1 MSKTCKKCGKKKE
14 EGSFYAAKG
23 NTDGLRGS
31 CKECINSVSSIYVAA
46 NKKNVALYKAK
57 YHLENRAEIN
67 KYQENYRAENREQLN
82 AKQKI
87 YYAENTKSVAAYK
100 ESYYEK
106 NRDRLSAKNARYY
119 EANKEHLNAQQ
130 AKYDAKNKVRLNF
143 CKAKSKKEKICTDPI
158 FAMSCRVSH
167 LMRQSLKSKGH
178 TKKSRTS
185 KILGCSAFEFYIH
198 IERQFTKGMTW
209 ANRSEWHLDHI
220 IPISS
225 AETEDEI
232 LSLNNY
238 LNLRP
243 MWAKENLKK
252 SNSLIY
258 LI

>member
-1 MSKTCKKCGKKKE
+1 MSKKCKKCAKKKE
-14 EGSFYAAKG
+14 EIEFYAAKG
-23 NTDGLRGS
+23 NSDGLRGS
-31 CKECINSVSSIYVAA
+31 CKHCMNAASEIYAFD
-46 NKKNVALYKAK
+46 NKKKLSLYKAK
-57 YHLENRAEIN
+57 YQLENSEEVN

-87 YYAENTKSVAAYK
+87 YYAKNTENVAAYK
-100 ESYYEK
+100 EIYYEE
-106 NRDRLSAKNARYY
+106 NRDRIKAINAKYY
-119 EANKEHLNAQQ
+119 EANKEKLNAQQ
-130 AKYDAKNKVRLNF
+130 AKYNAKNKVRLNF
-143 CKAKSKKEKICTDPI
+143 CAAKSKKEKIRTDPI

-178 TKKSRTS
+178 TKNSRTS

-198 IERQFTKGMTW
+198 IERQFTKGMNW
-209 ANRSEWHLDHI
+209 ENRSEWHLDHI

-225 AETEDEI
+225 AETEEEI
-232 LSLNNY
+232 LRLNNY